1 MQTQAIKIIEPE
13 VVLEEARSANHS
25 RLIHRI
31 YVAPLPYEDHYD
43 SYTGIRAGC
52 QPLQA
57 QRSLD
62 NQAGLYDQEQ
72 DIVRYLNPPITA
84 IEIISSTQSMDGLMT
99 KIR

>member
-43 SYTGIRAGC
+43 SIPEFELAASRCKLSVASITKQAYTTKNRILCA
-52 QPLQA
+52 
-57 QRSLD
+57 
-62 NQAGLYDQEQ
+62 
-72 DIVRYLNPPITA
+72 T
-84 IEIISSTQSMDGLMT
+84 ST
-99 KIR
+99 RP